1 MFGLFVSLLS
11 SEKKRVASS
20 CRTEEEV
27 EEATGRETIIESTTN
42 AMILIV
48 DHYHRGCVCLFLRER
63 LLIVLLLLVSSFSKR
78 ERERERERERD
89 RIPLLEFLSRRVV
102 FSLLLC
108 FFLSRSLGF
117 ALLTRATNTALSIS
131 HRTTIPKIFRM
142 AHRETAHR
150 QAKR

>member
-1 MFGLFVSLLS
+1 MLVSSCLFSPQK
-11 SEKKRVASS
+11 KKRVASS

-27 EEATGRETIIESTTN
+27 EEATGRETPIESTN

-48 DHYHRGCVCLFLRER
+48 DHYHHGCVCLFLRATFSALASR
-63 LLIVLLLLVSSFSKR
+63 LVFLK
-78 ERERERERERD
+78 ERERKRERERD

>member
-1 MFGLFVSLLS
+1 MFGLFASLLS

-48 DHYHRGCVCLFLRER
+48 DHYHHGCVCLFLRATFSTLTSR
-63 LLIVLLLLVSSFSKR
+63 LVFLT

-102 FSLLLC
+102 FSLC
-108 FFLSRSLGF
+108 CCVFLYRARSAF

>member
-48 DHYHRGCVCLFLRER
+48 DHYHHGCVYLFLRATFSALASR
-63 LLIVLLLLVSSFSKR
+63 LVFLK
-78 ERERERERERD
+78 ERERKRERERD

>member
-1 MFGLFVSLLS
+1 MLVSSCLFSPQ
-11 SEKKRVASS
+11 KKERVASS

-27 EEATGRETIIESTTN
+27 EEATGRETIESTTN

-48 DHYHRGCVCLFLRER
+48 DHYHHGCVCLFLRATFSTLTSR
-63 LLIVLLLLVSSFSKR
+63 LVFLT

>member
-1 MFGLFVSLLS
+1 MSDRGGGGGGHWPRDHHREYQRDDPHRRPLPP
-11 SEKKRVASS
+11 RV
-20 CRTEEEV
+20 R
-27 EEATGRETIIESTTN
+27 
-42 AMILIV
+42 
-48 DHYHRGCVCLFLRER
+48 LFLLATFSTLTSR
-63 LLIVLLLLVSSFSKR
+63 LVFLK
-78 ERERERERERD
+78 EREKERERD

>member
-1 MFGLFVSLLS
+1 MFGLFASLLS
-11 SEKKRVASS
+11 SEKKESGIIMSDRGGGGGGHWPRDHREYHQRDDPHRRPLPPRVRLFVFTRATFNSALAS
-20 CRTEEEV
+20 RLV
-27 EEATGRETIIESTTN
+27 
-42 AMILIV
+42 
-48 DHYHRGCVCLFLRER
+48 FLKE
-63 LLIVLLLLVSSFSKR
+63 R
-78 ERERERERERD
+78 ERERERERE
-89 RIPLLEFLSRRVV
+89 IEFLFEFLSRRVV